1 MKYVYLIILLAVT
14 VLVAVFAS
22 QNNAVVTVSFFAW
35 SASAS
40 LSLTLVIALSAGI
53 ALGIFIMLPAMV
65 GGSIKHAL
73 AKGKLRRL
81 ERRRAKER
89 SALKAGQAEA
99 DAVEQK
105 QGGGSEAKEPEGGR

>member
-1 MKYVYLIILLAVT
+1 VT

-40 LSLTLVIALSAGI
+40 LSLTLVIALCAGI
-53 ALGIFIMLPAMV
+53 ALGLFIMLPAVV

-73 AKGKLRRL
+73 AKGKLKRL
-81 ERRRAKER
+81 EKRRSKER
-89 SALKAGQAEA
+89 GTPKSAKTDGVPAEGAAGEGAEA
-99 DAVEQK
+99 KPPKGE
-105 QGGGSEAKEPEGGR
+105 

>member
-22 QNNAVVTVSFFAW
+22 QNNALVTVSFFSW

-40 LSLTLVIALSAGI
+40 LSLTLVIALCAGI
-53 ALGIFIMLPAMV
+53 ALGLFIMLPAAI

-81 ERRRAKER
+81 EKKRAKER
-89 SALKAGQAEA
+89 GAAGEPKPA
-99 DAVEQK
+99 DGPTAD
-105 QGGGSEAKEPEGGR
+105 GSEAKAPEGER